1 MRRNELKW
9 ILIIIGI
16 MVIILLGV
24 LIFRQGG
31 EKEEQEPQTTV
42 NQGNQESA
50 NTEKYT
56 EVLEDGTK
64 LNVSEDF
71 NTAKEYNG
79 LEIGNIQYTQRN
91 GVTVLLADVKNPGP
105 STHER
110 EVVKIT
116 ILGENGEIITDTL
129 GVIGEIKAGGSYQL
143 NASFTA
149 DVSNAKDFKIEAR

>member
-24 LIFRQGG
+24 LIFRQG
-31 EKEEQEPQTTV
+31 EKEEQKPQNNV
-42 NQGNQESA
+42 SQESQEPT

-116 ILGENGEIITDTL
+116 IVGENGEVITDTL

-149 DVSNAKDFKIEAR
+149 DVSNAKDFRIEAR

>member
-1 MRRNELKW
+1 MKKNELKW

-31 EKEEQEPQTTV
+31 EEEQKPENNV
-42 NQGNQESA
+42 SQESQEPT

-71 NTAKEYNG
+71 NKAKEYNG

-91 GVTVLLADVKNPGP
+91 GVTVLLADVKNTGN
-105 STHER
+105 TKHEV

-116 ILGENGEIITDTL
+116 IIGENGETITEIKPI
-129 GVIGEIKAGGSYQL
+129 IGEIEAGETIKL
-143 NASFTA
+143 NASITA
-149 DVSNAKDFKIEAR
+149 DVTNAKDFKIEAVK

>member
-1 MRRNELKW
+1 MKKNELKW

-42 NQGNQESA
+42 GQENQEPA

-64 LNVSEDF
+64 LNVSEEF

-116 ILGENGEIITDTL
+116 ILGENGEVITDTL

-149 DVSNAKDFKIEAR
+149 DVSNAKDFRIEAR

>member
-1 MRRNELKW
+1 MKKNELKW

-31 EKEEQEPQTTV
+31 EEEQKPQNNV
-42 NQGNQESA
+42 SQESQEET

-56 EVLEDGTK
+56 
-64 LNVSEDF
+64 
-71 NTAKEYNG
+71 
-79 LEIGNIQYTQRN
+79 

-116 ILGENGEIITDTL
+116 ILGENGEVITDTL